1 MKERQ
6 LTRLY
11 YGTFNPE
18 MTAYKALIPE
28 WQALGLEVGCPSSC
42 STPEQ
47 DLHCYGQQYH
57 LLMCLQPETLTSL
70 QVVDV
75 YSGFGQG
82 YVQDAFGNVSL
93 ASLRD

>member
-1 MKERQ
+1 MCQHDALCDSSLVAVQVKERQ

-42 STPEQ
+42 LTPE
-47 DLHCYGQQYH
+47 LHIHYYVNDYVVRSSDCSLILQ
-57 LLMCLQPETLTSL
+57 LLC
-70 QVVDV
+70 
-75 YSGFGQG
+75 
-82 YVQDAFGNVSL
+82 
-93 ASLRD
+93 R